1 MSQGRPAV
9 YQWCG
14 YRALLVGSSSC
25 ARQFSFGGQKLD
37 TIRVQEGPSRLEHG
51 REQPIHSTHQSVGSR
66 RRRRSGLFG
75 RESLRGVEH
84 PRLVPQV
91 QGVRGS
97 NPLSSTE
104 SRVEFPRYRGILR
117 ASRMSSVAASQSP
130 LAPPNLFLHFHGH
143 VRRGKCQIRLG
154 SSPNRRRQQTSIP
167 WEFDSPVDPPPK
179 PTTSGTRPKRPQL
192 RPRSPPAAARRPC
205 PYRTAARTS
214 PRRSRPPPAARP
226 RTPTAARGRRC
237 RRTGPARSNGPGSRR
252 CC

>member
-130 LAPPNLFLHFHGH
+130 LAPPNLFLHLHG
-143 VRRGKCQIRLG
+143 RWNLG
-154 SSPNRRRQQTSIP
+154 SHATPWLVAAFESSCSRTSAGVLKSWRLRGLELSSAAMLSSIP
-167 WEFDSPVDPPPK
+167 
-179 PTTSGTRPKRPQL
+179 
-192 RPRSPPAAARRPC
+192 
-205 PYRTAARTS
+205 
-214 PRRSRPPPAARP
+214 
-226 RTPTAARGRRC
+226 
-237 RRTGPARSNGPGSRR
+237 GP
-252 CC
+252 